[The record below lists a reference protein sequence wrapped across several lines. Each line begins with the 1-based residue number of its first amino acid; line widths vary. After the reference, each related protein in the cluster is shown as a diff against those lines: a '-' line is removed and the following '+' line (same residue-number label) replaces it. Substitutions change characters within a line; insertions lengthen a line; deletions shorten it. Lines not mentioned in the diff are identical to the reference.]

1 MPKLKALDSKEIIK
15 ILESFG
21 FEIHSQKG
29 SHVKLTRRTVL
40 QKQVLTIPNHKELK
54 KGTVKAIYM
63 QASRFVS
70 SEELGKHFY
79 NN

>member
-1 MPKLKALDSKEIIK
+1 MPKLKSLDSQEIIK

-21 FEIHSQKG
+21 FTTVSQKG
-29 SHVKLTRRTVL
+29 SHIKLSRKTSF

-54 KGTVKAIYM
+54 KGTVKAIFN

-70 SEELGKHFY
+70 GEELEKHFY
-79 NN
+79 TE

>member
-1 MPKLKALDSKEIIK
+1 MPKLKSLNSQEIIK

-21 FEIHSQKG
+21 FTVASQKG
-29 SHVKLTRRTVL
+29 SHVKLTRQTSF

-54 KGTVKAIYM
+54 KGTIKAIFN

-70 SEELGKHFY
+70 SEDLEKYFY
-79 NN
+79 TE

>member
-1 MPKLKALDSKEIIK
+1 MPKLKSLDSDEIIK

-21 FEIHSQKG
+21 FKIHSQKG
-29 SHVKLTRRTVL
+29 SHVKLVKQTPV

-54 KGTVKAIYM
+54 KGTVKAIFN

-70 SEELGKHFY
+70 SEELQKFFY
-79 NN
+79 TK

>member
-1 MPKLKALDSKEIIK
+1 MPKIKSLDSQEIIK

-21 FEIHSQKG
+21 FTVTSQKG
-29 SHVKLTRRTVL
+29 SHVKLTRKTSF

-54 KGTVKAIYM
+54 KGTVKAIFN

-70 SEELGKHFY
+70 SEELEKYFY
-79 NN
+79 TK

>member
-1 MPKLKALDSKEIIK
+1 MPKLKSLDSGEIIK

-21 FEIHSQKG
+21 FQINSQKG
-29 SHVKLTRRTVL
+29 SHIKLVKQTSF

-54 KGTVKAIYM
+54 RGTIKAIFN

-70 SEELGKHFY
+70 SEELEKHFY
-79 NN
+79 TK